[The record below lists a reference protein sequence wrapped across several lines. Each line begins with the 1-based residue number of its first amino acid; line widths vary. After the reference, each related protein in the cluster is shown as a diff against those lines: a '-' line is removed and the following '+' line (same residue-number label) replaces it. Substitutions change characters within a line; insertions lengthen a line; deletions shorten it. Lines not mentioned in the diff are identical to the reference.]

1 MCCPELEV
9 FKPYFSKLVESIPHP
24 EQLAIQL
31 YSQDM
36 ISKAVRDEAMHIKG
50 SPAPYRASKLVA
62 AVEDQIMVN
71 PPVLHK
77 FLSVVRG
84 DPSLVYIADAM
95 CDSYRECIISS
106 VYCCGYLRYCTFHLR
121 YYTLYLRYCTL
132 HLRYCTVA
140 LRWIYST

>member
-1 MCCPELEV
+1 M
-9 FKPYFSKLVESIPHP
+9 ESIPHP

-95 CDSYRECIISS
+95 SDHYRKYNAI
-106 VYCCGYLRYCTFHLR
+106 YLPMHSCN
-121 YYTLYLRYCTL
+121 
-132 HLRYCTVA
+132 
-140 LRWIYST
+140 

>member
-1 MCCPELEV
+1 MCSPELEV
-9 FKPYFSKLVESIPHP
+9 FKPYFSKLVESISHP

-36 ISKAVRDEAMHIKG
+36 ISKAVRDEAMHIMG

-71 PPVLHK
+71 PPVLYK

-84 DPSLVYIADAM
+84 DPSLVYIADTM
-95 CDSYRECIISS
+95 SDHYRKYNAIYVLMHSCN
-106 VYCCGYLRYCTFHLR
+106 YNLL
-121 YYTLYLRYCTL
+121 L
-132 HLRYCTVA
+132 HAVLNFRKM
-140 LRWIYST
+140 

>member
-9 FKPYFSKLVESIPHP
+9 FKPYFSKLVESISHP

-36 ISKAVRDEAMHIKG
+36 ISKAVRDEAMHIMG

-95 CDSYRECIISS
+95 CDFYRECIISS
-106 VYCCGYLRYCTFHLR
+106 ACVLLWLLEILHSPFEILHCGFK
-121 YYTLYLRYCTL
+121 
-132 HLRYCTVA
+132 VDF
-140 LRWIYST
+140 YST